1 MLLSLE
7 LSKYKERERE
17 SRVLF
22 CRLNPVVTY
31 RAQQTKKE
39 DIFTILPSSIL
50 MYIYI
55 YMCDMIVSITVV
67 TLSPPTTINYVELV
81 SDILLL

>member
-17 SRVLF
+17 RRSLLQVESGHLQGST
-22 CRLNPVVTY
+22 N
-31 RAQQTKKE
+31 KKRRYLY
-39 DIFTILPSSIL
+39 DTAIQHTHVHIYV
-50 MYIYI
+50 YIHYI
-55 YMCDMIVSITVV
+55 VVSITVV